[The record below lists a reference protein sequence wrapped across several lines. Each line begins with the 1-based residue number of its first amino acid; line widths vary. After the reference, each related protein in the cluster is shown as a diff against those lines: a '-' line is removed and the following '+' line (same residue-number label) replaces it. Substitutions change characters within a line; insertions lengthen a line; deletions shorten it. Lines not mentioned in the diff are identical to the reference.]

1 MKNMMQNRKKE
12 KTRKSII
19 VFSAFITAMALTGII
34 FAASPSSSGPI
45 NIVNWESTA
54 LIGVFVVMV
63 VALFI
68 YMLSRFMFNTRVE
81 AWAKMQIYEAI
92 LSFILLLIF
101 VWISAYFF
109 TNPVPSF
116 QQMHLVPSQCT
127 GVSDLFTLS
136 ACDLSTF
143 NSDIETYLQIFF
155 WSSTLLSLT
164 PGVDVNI
171 GFAALSKG
179 KLGSVGI
186 GAGLESLMPKSDAEF
201 ISLFFSSI
209 LFMLVLNQI
218 QLMIVSASL
227 LFLSLFMA
235 IGLVS
240 RIFGVTRTFGGA
252 MIAFALGVGF
262 IYPMLVGITYGF
274 TTYVLGNVMT
284 GSAFLAPFKAMGGLL
299 GLITMPS
306 AASSLNSVT
315 SLFSTTGNYQALEG
329 FGLMLVGMTFIPFVN
344 FIILDAF
351 IVDLSSAIGER
362 LDFL

>member
-1 MKNMMQNRKKE
+1 MKNMAQNRKKQ
-12 KTRKSII
+12 KIRKGVLI
-19 VFSAFITAMALTGII
+19 FSALILAMVLTGIT
-34 FAASPSSSGPI
+34 FAVSPSSSEPI

-63 VALFI
+63 VAVFI

-116 QQMHLVPSQCT
+116 QQMHLVPNQCT

-164 PGVDVNI
+164 PGVEVNI
-171 GFAALSKG
+171 GFGALSKG
-179 KLGSVGI
+179 KLGNVGI
-186 GAGLESLMPKSDAEF
+186 SAGLESLMPKSDTEF
-201 ISLFFSSI
+201 ISIFFSSI
-209 LFMLVLNQI
+209 LFMLVLNQM
-218 QLMIVSASL
+218 QLMIVSSSL

-235 IGLVS
+235 IGLIS

-252 MIAFALGVGF
+252 MIALGVGLGL
-262 IYPMLVGITYGF
+262 ILPLLTALTYGF
-274 TTYVLGNVMT
+274 LTVQIGTVTPVSVILQIISAMDGIWLT
-284 GSAFLAPFKAMGGLL
+284 IGSNLIGLQNIFISGQFAMGIGYIIGGL
-299 GLITMPS
+299 
-306 AASSLNSVT
+306 
-315 SLFSTTGNYQALEG
+315 
-329 FGLMLVGMTFIPFVN
+329 TFVPFLN

-351 IVDLSSAIGER
+351 IIDFSSAIGER
-362 LDFL
+362 MDFMSLLAGVI